1 MIARIWHGYTT
12 PANADAYEQF
22 LKTEFLPAVEKKN
35 IEGYKK
41 FQLLRKAADDEIE
54 FITIM
59 WFENLEQ
66 IKQFAG
72 ENYETAVV
80 HPKAQELLK
89 RFDDKSKHFDLLHE
103 LNY

>member
-1 MIARIWHGYTT
+1 MIARMWHGYTT

-35 IEGYKK
+35 IEGYQK
-41 FQLLRKAADDEIE
+41 FQLLRKPADDEIE

-66 IKQFAG
+66 IKQFSG
-72 ENYETAVV
+72 ENYEKAVV
-80 HPKAQELLK
+80 HPKAQALLK
-89 RFDDKSKHFDLLHE
+89 RFDDKSKHFELIHE

>member
-1 MIARIWHGYTT
+1 MVARIWHGYTT

-41 FQLLRKAADDEIE
+41 FQLLRKTVDGEIE

-72 ENYETAVV
+72 QSYEKAVI
-80 HPKAQELLK
+80 HPKAQSLLK
-89 RFDDKSKHFDLLHE
+89 RFDDKSKHFELKHE